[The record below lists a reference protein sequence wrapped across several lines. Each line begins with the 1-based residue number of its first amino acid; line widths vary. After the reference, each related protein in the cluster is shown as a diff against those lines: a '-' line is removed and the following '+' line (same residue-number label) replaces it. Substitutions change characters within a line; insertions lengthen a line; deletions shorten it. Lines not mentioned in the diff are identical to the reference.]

1 MTSKTCMKNGKAGN
15 NPLQLIATAIGAV
28 IAIIV
33 GGYILCTV
41 LNTMEKPLTQA
52 QKEERQRW

>member
-1 MTSKTCMKNGKAGN
+1 MTGKTCMKNGKAGN
-15 NPLQLIATAIGAV
+15 TPLQLIATAIGAV

-41 LNTMEKPLTQA
+41 MSTMEKPLTQA

>member
-1 MTSKTCMKNGKAGN
+1 MKNGKAGN